1 MAGVDRSRRSVSRSR
16 FVRFLLALCLLTGSS
31 AGRASVEEP
40 LIFGV
45 FPYVAAKKV
54 VETYRPLA
62 ASLEKQLGRR
72 VLLYTAPDFKT
83 FVERTRHG
91 EYDVLLTAPHLA
103 WIASE
108 DAHYL
113 PLLEHARPIHGLV
126 VVRHDAAFDSL
137 NSLRGQTIA
146 TPTPIALVVLATQA
160 ELKTRGLKPGDYTTI
175 DAITHVNAAMQ
186 VIQSRAAAAMLAQQP
201 YSTMHADDRA
211 RLRVVHRTRALPGLV
226 YLTHPRLGV
235 HESDAIRAALYQF
248 GQSVEGRA
256 FLRRGQFGSLR
267 PISLD
272 RLGTMQPYA
281 QQARAQIGAA
291 Q

>member
-1 MAGVDRSRRSVSRSR
+1 MSRLR
-16 FVRFLLALCLLTGSS
+16 FVRFLLALCLLTVPT
-31 AGRASVEEP
+31 AGRASVEAP

-62 ASLEKQLGRR
+62 ASLEKQLKRR

-83 FVERTRHG
+83 FAERTRHG
-91 EYDVLLTAPHLA
+91 EYDVVLTAPHLA
-103 WIASE
+103 WMASE

-113 PLLEHARPIHGLV
+113 PLLEHARPVHGLV
-126 VVRHDAAFDSL
+126 VVRDDAAFDSVT
-137 NSLRGQTIA
+137 SLRGQTVA
-146 TPTPIALVVLATQA
+146 MPTPIALVVLATQA
-160 ELKTRGLKPGDYTTI
+160 DLTARGLKPGGYQTI

-201 YSTMHADDRA
+201 YSTLHPDYRA
-211 RLRVVHRTRALPGLV
+211 QLRVLHRTRALPGLV

-235 HESDAIRAALYQF
+235 HESDAVRSALYQF

-256 FLRRGQFGSLR
+256 FLKRGNFGSLR
-267 PISLD
+267 PVSLD
-272 RLGTMQPYA
+272 RLAAMQPYA
-281 QQARAQIGAA
+281 QQARVQIGAA
-291 Q
+291 R